1 LKATALIL
9 LSLIPG
15 FGWAQE
21 VIRSGDF
28 LQRLIEEPTP
38 VRDYTDHRRVRLPWI
53 QEYEYRTET
62 DEFDLERQEHV
73 LRVSPSSPGLYRAQR
88 NLAQHYRRKRSVVET
103 DYRNRRIE
111 EAYQAWKDLYIR
123 EQQITSYARLQD
135 VLSDRLIIRQR
146 QTQQSDADFR
156 EVLDMREKLN
166 EVRVRHY
173 ELELATRRLR
183 AHLGLDTTA
192 TVAPDEML
200 SVEEIMVQLMNDDAI
215 PRDPR
220 LDEYQYERELIE
232 RETALEKAERRQFL
246 DFVQV
251 RYNGPHDEVL
261 RERVQLRLALVLP
274 TSGNRNLKLEELR
287 LEQEE
292 LAREQQVK
300 SRELEQ
306 RMKEQRQRVRDRI
319 GVYRKFVQV
328 KEEELR
334 ELRALAQ
341 AIAQRRGSDPDLLLK
356 INEDTEEIRL
366 EKLKRQ
372 EEIYDDYLEY
382 LVLSGQ
388 LFAEPLENHWAH

>member
-1 LKATALIL
+1 ML
-9 LSLIPG
+9 LIPG

-21 VIRSGDF
+21 VIRSDDF
-28 LQRLIEEPTP
+28 LQGLIEEPEP

-53 QEYEYRTET
+53 QQYQYRTET
-62 DEFDLERQEHV
+62 DEFDLERQEHA
-73 LRVSPSSPGLYRAQR
+73 LRISPSSPGLHRAQR
-88 NLAQHYRRKRSVVET
+88 NLAEHYRRKRSVVET
-103 DYRNRRIE
+103 DYRNSRIE
-111 EAYQAWKDLYIR
+111 DAYQAWKDLYIR
-123 EQQITSYARLQD
+123 EQQLTSYTRLQD
-135 VLSDRLIIRQR
+135 VLSDRLIISQR

-166 EVRVRHY
+166 DVRVRRY
-173 ELELATRRLR
+173 ELELASRRLR
-183 AHLGLDTTA
+183 EQFGLDTTA

-200 SVEEIMVQLMNDDAI
+200 SVEDIMARLMSGDAT
-215 PRDPR
+215 PRDPN
-220 LDEYQYERELIE
+220 LDEYYYERELIE
-232 RETALEKAERRQFL
+232 REAALEKAEKRQFL
-246 DFVQV
+246 DFVQM

-261 RERVQLRLALVLP
+261 RERVQLRLGFVLP

-300 SRELEQ
+300 RQKLEQ
-306 RMKEQRQRVRDRI
+306 QVTEQQQRVRDRI
-319 GVYRKFVQV
+319 RVYRKFVQV

-356 INEDTEEIRL
+356 INEDTERIRL
-366 EKLKRQ
+366 DKLERQ

-388 LFAEPLENHWAH
+388 LFVEPLENHWAQ

>member
-1 LKATALIL
+1 M
-9 LSLIPG
+9 
-15 FGWAQE
+15 
-21 VIRSGDF
+21 
-28 LQRLIEEPTP
+28 
-38 VRDYTDHRRVRLPWI
+38 RDYTDRRRVRLPWI

-62 DEFDLERQEHV
+62 DEFDLDRQEHA
-73 LRVSPSSPGLYRAQR
+73 LRISPSSPGLHRAQR
-88 NLAQHYRRKRSVVET
+88 NLAEHYRRKRSVVET

-111 EAYQAWKDLYIR
+111 NAYQAWKDLYIR
-123 EQQITSYARLQD
+123 EQQLISYARLQD

-166 EVRVRHY
+166 DVRVRRY
-173 ELELATRRLR
+173 ELELAIRRLR
-183 AHLGLDTTA
+183 EQFGLDTTA
-192 TVAPDEML
+192 TLASDEML

-215 PRDPR
+215 TRDPR

-232 RETALEKAERRQFL
+232 RETALEKAEKRQFL

-261 RERVQLRLALVLP
+261 RERIQLRLAFVLP

-292 LAREQQVK
+292 LAREQQMR
-300 SRELEQ
+300 SQELER
-306 RMKEQRQRVRDRI
+306 RMTEQQQRVRDRI

-334 ELRALAQ
+334 ELRVLAQ

-356 INEDTEEIRL
+356 INEDTERIRL
-366 EKLKRQ
+366 EKLERQ

-388 LFAEPLENHWAH
+388 LFAEPLKNHWTH

>member
-1 LKATALIL
+1 MKATAFIL
-9 LSLIPG
+9 LSLVPG

-28 LQRLIEEPTP
+28 LQRLIEEPAP

-53 QEYEYRTET
+53 QQYQYRTET
-62 DEFDLERQEHV
+62 DEFDPERQEHA
-73 LRVSPSSPGLYRAQR
+73 LRISPSSPGLHRAQR
-88 NLAQHYRRKRSVVET
+88 NLAEHYRRKRSVVET
-103 DYRNRRIE
+103 DYRNSRIE
-111 EAYQAWKDLYIR
+111 DAYVAWKDLYIR
-123 EQQITSYARLQD
+123 EQQLTSYTRLQD

-166 EVRVRHY
+166 NVRVRRY
-173 ELELATRRLR
+173 ELKLATRRLR
-183 AHLGLDTTA
+183 EQFGLDTTA

-200 SVEEIMVQLMNDDAI
+200 SVEEIMVQMIDNAATPLN
-215 PRDPR
+215 PSS
-220 LDEYQYERELIE
+220 DEYQYERELIE
-232 RETALEKAERRQFL
+232 RETALEKAEKRQFL

-261 RERVQLRLALVLP
+261 RERVQLRLGFVLP

-292 LAREQQVK
+292 LAREQQVRN
-300 SRELEQ
+300 RELEQ
-306 RMKEQRQRVRDRI
+306 RTTEQQQRVRDRI
-319 GVYRKFVQV
+319 RVYRKFVQI

-356 INEDTEEIRL
+356 INEDTEQIRL
-366 EKLKRQ
+366 EKLERQ

-382 LVLSGQ
+382 LMLSGQ
-388 LFAEPLENHWAH
+388 LFAEPLKNHWAN

>member
-1 LKATALIL
+1 M
-9 LSLIPG
+9 
-15 FGWAQE
+15 
-21 VIRSGDF
+21 IRSGDF
-28 LQRLIEEPTP
+28 LQRLIEEPVP
-38 VRDYTDHRRVRLPWI
+38 VRDYTDRRRVRLPWI

-62 DEFDLERQEHV
+62 DEFDLDRQEHA
-73 LRVSPSSPGLYRAQR
+73 LRISPSSPGLHRAQR
-88 NLAQHYRRKRSVVET
+88 NLAEHYRRKRSVVET

-111 EAYQAWKDLYIR
+111 DAYVAWKDLYIR
-123 EQQITSYARLQD
+123 EQQLTSYARLQD

-166 EVRVRHY
+166 EVRVRRY

-183 AHLGLDTTA
+183 EQFGLDTAA
-192 TVAPDEML
+192 TLAPDKML
-200 SVEEIMVQLMNDDAI
+200 SVEEIMVQLMNDDVI

-232 RETALEKAERRQFL
+232 RETALEKAEKRQFL

-292 LAREQQVK
+292 LAREQQVR
-300 SRELEQ
+300 SQELER
-306 RMKEQRQRVRDRI
+306 RMTEQQQRVRDRI

-366 EKLKRQ
+366 EKLERQ

-388 LFAEPLENHWAH
+388 LFAEPLKNHWTH

>member
-1 LKATALIL
+1 ML
-9 LSLIPG
+9 LVPG

-21 VIRSGDF
+21 VIRSDDF
-28 LQRLIEEPTP
+28 LQGLIEEPEP

-53 QEYEYRTET
+53 QQYQYRTET
-62 DEFDLERQEHV
+62 DEFDLERQEHA
-73 LRVSPSSPGLYRAQR
+73 LRISPSSPGLHRAQR
-88 NLAQHYRRKRSVVET
+88 NLAEHYRRKRSVVET
-103 DYRNRRIE
+103 DYRNSRIE
-111 EAYQAWKDLYIR
+111 DAYQAWKDLYIR
-123 EQQITSYARLQD
+123 EQQLTSYTRLQD

-166 EVRVRHY
+166 EVRVRRY
-173 ELELATRRLR
+173 ELELASRRLR
-183 AHLGLDTTA
+183 EQFGLDTTA

-200 SVEEIMVQLMNDDAI
+200 SVEDIMARLMSGDAT
-215 PRDPR
+215 PRDPD
-220 LDEYQYERELIE
+220 LDEYYYERELIE
-232 RETALEKAERRQFL
+232 REAALEKAEKRQFL
-246 DFVQV
+246 DFVQM

-261 RERVQLRLALVLP
+261 RERVQLRLGFVLP

-292 LAREQQVK
+292 LIREQQVRRQK
-300 SRELEQ
+300 SEQ
-306 RMKEQRQRVRDRI
+306 QVMEQQQRVRDRI
-319 GVYRKFVQV
+319 RVYRKFVQV

-356 INEDTEEIRL
+356 INEDTEQIRL
-366 EKLKRQ
+366 DKLERQ

-388 LFAEPLENHWAH
+388 LFVEPLENHWAN

>member
-1 LKATALIL
+1 MKATALIL
-9 LSLIPG
+9 LSLIPS

-28 LQRLIEEPTP
+28 LQRLIEEPVP
-38 VRDYTDHRRVRLPWI
+38 VRDYTDRRRVRLPWI

-62 DEFDLERQEHV
+62 DEFDPDRQEHA
-73 LRVSPSSPGLYRAQR
+73 LRVSPSSPGLHRAQR
-88 NLAQHYRRKRSVVET
+88 NLAEHYRRKRSVVET

-111 EAYQAWKDLYIR
+111 DAYVAWKDLYVR
-123 EQQITSYARLQD
+123 EQQLISYARLQD

-146 QTQQSDADFR
+146 QTQQSDANFR

-166 EVRVRHY
+166 DVRVRRY

-183 AHLGLDTTA
+183 EQFGLDTAA
-192 TVAPDEML
+192 TLAPDEML

-215 PRDPR
+215 TRDPR

-232 RETALEKAERRQFL
+232 RETALEKAEKRQFL

-292 LAREQQVK
+292 LAREQQVR
-300 SRELEQ
+300 SQELER
-306 RMKEQRQRVRDRI
+306 RMTEQQQRVRDRI

-356 INEDTEEIRL
+356 INEDTERIRL
-366 EKLKRQ
+366 EKLERQ

-388 LFAEPLENHWAH
+388 LFVEPLENHWAH